1 MASSSRTSPNE
12 PKQLW
17 FFVRE
22 NMSDAQFEQ
31 VTFTLEEIRTKNLS
45 LQFCLDVTK
54 TSGAIDDYAF
64 YIHSNSMAA
73 AVRLL
78 SDKAII
84 ATCNLYCQADPI
96 VTITVRGKNDPS
108 PNSSQAPSHKSSL
121 EERRKTSKT
130 RGLLLPELSIQPKV
144 SHVTGGADAVTLEPI
159 LHEDTMVSIRV
170 GDAFETFTMDYLLGT
185 YSAHSP

>member
-31 VTFTLEEIRTKNLS
+31 VTFTLEEIRTKNLP

-54 TSGAIDDYAF
+54 TSGAINDYAF

-84 ATCNLYCQADPI
+84 ATCLL
-96 VTITVRGKNDPS
+96 PS
-108 PNSSQAPSHKSSL
+108 RPHRYHHSTW
-121 EERRKTSKT
+121 EER
-130 RGLLLPELSIQPKV
+130 PFPQ
-144 SHVTGGADAVTLEPI
+144 
-159 LHEDTMVSIRV
+159 
-170 GDAFETFTMDYLLGT
+170 
-185 YSAHSP
+185 